1 VNGKKI
7 AFFDFDGTIT
17 TKDSLPEIIKFLK
30 SNTAFYTGI
39 LMNVHWFL
47 AYQINLISGDLLKE
61 KILSY
66 FFSGMPENFF
76 QEQCDLF
83 ADRILP
89 GFIRPGA
96 IAEMDHLRTEGF
108 EMVIVSASAENWIR
122 NFTKRHGLELI
133 ATKLEVMNGFIT
145 GKIEGKNCKGEQKV
159 ICIQKRWDLR
169 DYKEVFVYGDTP
181 ADKPMMALATRSFY
195 KPFRKA

>member
-17 TKDSLPEIIKFLK
+17 TRDSMPEIIKFLK
-30 SNTAFYTGI
+30 GRSAFYTGI
-39 LMNVHWFL
+39 LMNMQWFI
-47 AYQINLISGDLLKE
+47 AYQINLISAGLLKE

-66 FFSGMPENFF
+66 FFSGMPEHIF

-83 ADRILP
+83 ADRKLP
-89 GFIRPGA
+89 GLIRPDA
-96 IAEMDHLRTEGF
+96 IAEMDRLRKEGF

-122 NFTKRHGLELI
+122 NFAKRKSLQLI
-133 ATKLEVMNGFIT
+133 ATKLQVKNGTIT

-159 ICIQKRWDLR
+159 ISIQEKWDLASF
-169 DYKEVFVYGDTP
+169 DKIYVYGDTP
-181 ADKPMMALATRSFY
+181 ADKPMMALASQSFY
-195 KPFRKA
+195 KPFRKV

>member
-1 VNGKKI
+1 MNGKKI

-17 TKDSLPEIIKFLK
+17 TKDSLQEIIKFLK
-30 SNTAFYTGI
+30 GKTVYYTGI
-39 LMNVHWFL
+39 FSNMHWFM
-47 AYQINLISGDLLKE
+47 AYQLNLIPADLLKE

-66 FFSGMPENFF
+66 FFSGMPENIF

-96 IAEMDHLRTEGF
+96 IAEMDRLRKEGF
-108 EMVIVSASAENWIR
+108 ELVVVSASAENWIR
-122 NFTKRHGLELI
+122 NFSKRLSLELI
-133 ATKLEVMNGFIT
+133 ATKLEVKNGLIT

-159 ICIQKRWDLR
+159 ICIKERWDLSA
-169 DYKEVFVYGDTP
+169 YEEIYVYGDSP

-195 KPFRKA
+195 QPFRKA

>member
-17 TKDSLPEIIKFLK
+17 TKDSLPEVIKFLK
-30 SNTAFYTGI
+30 GRTAFYSGFFLNI
-39 LMNVHWFL
+39 HWFL
-47 AYQINLISGDLLKE
+47 AHQLNIISGDLLKE

-66 FFSGMPENFF
+66 FFSGMPEKVF
-76 QEQCDLF
+76 QERCDLF
-83 ADRILP
+83 ADSILP
-89 GFIRPGA
+89 GLIRPGA
-96 IAEMDHLRTEGF
+96 IAEIDRLRKEGF
-108 EMVIVSASAENWIR
+108 EMAVVSASAENWIGPWTR
-122 NFTKRHGLELI
+122 RLSMELI
-133 ATKLEVMNGFIT
+133 ATKLEVSNGLIT

-159 ICIQKRWDLR
+159 VRI
-169 DYKEVFVYGDTP
+169 KEQWNLAAYEEIFVYGDTT

>member
-1 VNGKKI
+1 MNGKRI

-17 TKDSLPEIIKFLK
+17 TKDSLLEIIKFLK
-30 SNTAFYTGI
+30 GRTACYAGI
-39 LMNVHWFL
+39 FLNMHWFV

-66 FFSGMPENFF
+66 FFSGVPENIF

-89 GFIRPGA
+89 GIIRPGA
-96 IAEMDHLRTEGF
+96 IAEIDRLRKEGF

-122 NFTKRHGLELI
+122 HFSKRLSLELT
-133 ATKLEVMNGFIT
+133 ATKLEVKNGLIT
-145 GKIEGKNCKGEQKV
+145 GKLKGRNCKGEQKV
-159 ICIQKRWDLR
+159 ICIKERWDLTE
-169 DYKEVFVYGDTP
+169 YEEIYVYGDSS

-195 KPFRKA
+195 RPFRKA

>member
-17 TKDSLPEIIKFLK
+17 TRDSLLEMIKFLK
-30 SNTAFYTGI
+30 GSTAYYTGI
-39 LMNVHWFL
+39 LLNMPWFI
-47 AYQINLISGDLLKE
+47 AHQIHFISGDLLKE
-61 KILSY
+61 KILTY
-66 FFSGMPENFF
+66 FFSGISEDIF

-89 GFIRPGA
+89 SIIRPA
-96 IAEMDHLRTEGF
+96 AVTEMDRLRKEGYDV
-108 EMVIVSASAENWIR
+108 VIVSASAENWIR
-122 NFTKRHGLELI
+122 KFAKRMSVELI
-133 ATKLEVMNGFIT
+133 ATKLQVKNGLIT

-159 ICIQKRWDLR
+159 ICIKGRWDLKSY
-169 DYKEVFVYGDTP
+169 DEIYAYGDSP

-195 KPFRKA
+195 KPFRES

>member
-1 VNGKKI
+1 MNEKKI

-17 TKDSLPEIIKFLK
+17 TRDSLPEIIKFLK
-30 SNTAFYTGI
+30 GGTAYNTGI
-39 LMNVHWFL
+39 LINMPWFM
-47 AYQINLISGDLLKE
+47 AYQFNLISAGRLKE

-66 FFSGMPENFF
+66 FFSGIPENIF

-83 ADRILP
+83 ADRVLP
-89 GFIRPGA
+89 GLIRPGA
-96 IAEMDHLRTEGF
+96 VTEMDRLRQEGF

-122 NFTKRHGLELI
+122 KFARRLTLELI
-133 ATKLEVMNGFIT
+133 ATRLQVKNGLIT

-159 ICIQKRWDLR
+159 IYIKERWDLGSY
-169 DYKEVFVYGDTP
+169 DEIYVYGDSP

-195 KPFRKA
+195 QPFRKV